1 VGEFLL
7 FWYRKN
13 SFLRTPGC
21 EGFVLAAC
29 MWWVYPVRK
38 EMVFVYHA
46 RQWMTGQRLGVRWK
60 AGHRFPKEAFW
71 RLQLPGSVRSQS
83 AQRGMFWWKK
93 SLKRMRQSH
102 SWSLLQR
109 WQYCQLSD
117 TLLKWSVVLKSGSV
131 ILHGL
136 HPIFKIIAAI
146 HFFPRLN
153 WFLNGIIISSLL
165 IRLVSPGSLFKDQ
178 ILYAC
183 GGTVGSFVDGMVDN

>member
-1 VGEFLL
+1 MCVERLGIDFLKRL
-7 FWYRKN
+7 F
-13 SFLRTPGC
+13 
-21 EGFVLAAC
+21 EGFSCLGAWDLSLRSKAC
-29 MWWVYPVRK
+29 
-38 EMVFVYHA
+38 FD
-46 RQWMTGQRLGVRWK
+46 G
-60 AGHRFPKEAFW
+60 
-71 RLQLPGSVRSQS
+71 
-83 AQRGMFWWKK
+83 KK

-146 HFFPRLN
+146 LFFPRLN

-178 ILYAC
+178 ILYAY
-183 GGTVGSFVDGMVDN
+183 GALWEALLMDWPTITKSKIRKHQASFK